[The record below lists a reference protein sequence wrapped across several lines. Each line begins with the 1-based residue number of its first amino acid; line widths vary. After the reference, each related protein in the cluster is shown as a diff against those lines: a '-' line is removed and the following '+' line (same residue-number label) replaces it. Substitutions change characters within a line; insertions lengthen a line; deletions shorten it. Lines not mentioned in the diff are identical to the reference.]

1 MRLRLRLRRLRLRLR
16 GRRPMINLFR
26 RHKPIEPG
34 LTHAVVREGD
44 TVTRLH
50 LRIEPDGRGI
60 LSINASKILHL
71 NPTAAEIVKR
81 RLDGTGPEAILSIMR
96 QRYKVKKEFL
106 KEDIAK
112 TLETVKVLTTT
123 DQVCPITYLDTE
135 AIPPFQYQSSAPLR
149 MDLALTYRCNV
160 GCAHCYNLE
169 GREVPELTTAEWK
182 QAFRKLWDAG
192 VPHLTFTGGEPTLR
206 DDLPELVQAAE
217 ELGFITGL
225 QTNGRRLADPAYA
238 RTLKECGLDHAQI
251 TLESHDPKVHDAMV
265 GAPGAFGETVQA
277 IRNCVAEGLYTITN
291 TTLTTRNAPGIGET
305 VAFIASLGLKS
316 FACNGIIHTGS
327 RPQKELE
334 LDAAAVT
341 EALERV
347 KRAAQTAMLRFIWYT
362 PTQYCEVH
370 PVNLGVGLKQCSA
383 AKYAMC
389 AEPNGDV
396 LPCQSWYQPV
406 GNLLKDPWPA
416 IWDHSLCRS
425 IRERSY
431 LMEKCYSCSDLEMCG
446 GGCPLYL
453 ENKVLFCRESAS
465 GS

>member
-1 MRLRLRLRRLRLRLR
+1 
-16 GRRPMINLFR
+16 MIDFFQR
-26 RHKPIEPG
+26 YAPIPPG
-34 LTHAVVREGD
+34 LTHAIVRNGD
-44 TVTRLH
+44 AVTRLH

-81 RLDGTGPEAILSIMR
+81 HLDNEDADSILRAMHR
-96 QRYKVKKEFL
+96 RYRVKKEFL
-106 KEDIAK
+106 QEDIAK
-112 TLETVKVLTTT
+112 TLQTIGVLSTT

-135 AIPPFQYQSSAPLR
+135 AVPPFQYRSSAPLR

-160 GCAHCYNLE
+160 GCAHCYNLA
-169 GREVPELTTAEWK
+169 GREVPELGTAEWIK
-182 QAFRKLWDAG
+182 VFRTLWDAG
-192 VPHLTFTGGEPTLR
+192 TPHLTFTGGEPTLR
-206 DDLPELVQAAE
+206 DDLPRLIQAAE

-225 QTNGRRLADPAYA
+225 QTNGRRLAD
-238 RTLKECGLDHAQI
+238 RGFVRELKACGLDHVQI
-251 TLESHDPKVHDAMV
+251 TLESHSEKVHDAMV
-265 GAPGAFGETVQA
+265 GAPGAFDETVQA
-277 IRNCVAEGLYTITN
+277 VRNCLEEGLYTITN
-291 TTLTTRNAPGIGET
+291 TTLTAKNAPGIGET
-305 VAFIASLGLKS
+305 VGFIASLGLKS

-327 RPQKELE
+327 RPQRELE
-334 LDAAAVT
+334 LDAAALT
-341 EALERV
+341 KALEAV
-347 KRAAQTAMLRFIWYT
+347 KRAAETYMLRFIWYT

-406 GNLLKDPWPA
+406 GNLLRDPWPA
-416 IWDHSLCRS
+416 IWDHPLCKS
-425 IRERSY
+425 VRERSY
-431 LMEKCYSCSDLEMCG
+431 LMEKCYSCPDLELCG

-453 ENKVLFCRESAS
+453 ENKILFCRESAS

>member
-1 MRLRLRLRRLRLRLR
+1 
-16 GRRPMINLFR
+16 MINFFQK
-26 RHKPIEPG
+26 HKSIQPG

-44 TVTRLH
+44 AVARLH

-81 RLDGTGPEAILSIMR
+81 HLDNEDADSILTAMHR
-96 QRYKVKKEFL
+96 RYRVKKEFL

-112 TLETVKVLTTT
+112 TLETVKVLSAT

-160 GCAHCYNLE
+160 GCAHCYNLA
-169 GREVPELTTAEWK
+169 GREVPELSTAEWK
-182 QAFRKLWDAG
+182 QAFKKLWDAG
-192 VPHLTFTGGEPTLR
+192 IPHLTFTGGEPTLR
-206 DDLPELVQAAE
+206 DDLPELIQAAE
-217 ELGFITGL
+217 ELGCITGL
-225 QTNGRRLADPAYA
+225 QTNGRKLSDRAFVKE
-238 RTLKECGLDHAQI
+238 LKACGLDHVQI
-251 TLESHDPKVHDAMV
+251 TLESHSEKVHDAMV
-265 GAPGAFGETVQA
+265 GAPGAFDQTVQG
-277 IRNCVAEGLYTITN
+277 IRNCLEEGIYTITN
-291 TTLTTRNAPGIGET
+291 TTLTAKNAPGIGET
-305 VAFIASLGLKS
+305 IGFIASLGLKT

-334 LDAAAVT
+334 LDAASLT
-341 EALERV
+341 TTLEAV
-347 KRAAQTAMLRFIWYT
+347 KRAAQVYMLRFIWYT

-416 IWDHSLCRS
+416 IWDHPLCKS

-431 LMEKCYSCSDLEMCG
+431 LMEKCYSCSDLELCG

-453 ENKVLFCRESAS
+453 ENKILFCRESAS

>member
-1 MRLRLRLRRLRLRLR
+1 
-16 GRRPMINLFR
+16 MINFFQK
-26 RHKPIEPG
+26 HKPIQPG

-44 TVTRLH
+44 AVTRLH

-81 RLDGTGPEAILSIMR
+81 HLDNEEVDSILTAMHR
-96 QRYKVKKEFL
+96 RYRVRKEFL
-106 KEDIAK
+106 REDIAK
-112 TLETVKVLTTT
+112 TLETIRVLTAT

-135 AIPPFQYQSSAPLR
+135 AVPPFQYASTAPLR

-160 GCAHCYNLE
+160 GCAHCYNLA
-169 GREVPELTTAEWK
+169 GRQSPELPAAEWK
-182 QAFRKLWDAG
+182 KAFRLLWEAG

-225 QTNGRRLADPAYA
+225 QTNGRRLADREFVRA
-238 RTLKECGLDHAQI
+238 LKECGLDHVQV
-251 TLESHDPKVHDAMV
+251 TLESHREGVHDAMV
-265 GAPGAFGETVQA
+265 GAAGAFDQTVQG
-277 IRNCVAEGLYTITN
+277 IRNCLAEGLYTITN
-291 TTLTTRNAPGIGET
+291 TTLTAKNAPGIAGT
-305 VAFIASLGLKS
+305 VGFIASLGLKT

-327 RPQKELE
+327 GPQKELE
-334 LDAAAVT
+334 LDNAALTA
-341 EALERV
+341 ALETV
-347 KRAAQTAMLRFIWYT
+347 KRAAQTYMLRFIWYT

-370 PVNLGVGLKQCSA
+370 PVELGVGLKQCSA

-389 AEPNGDV
+389 VEPNGDV
-396 LPCQSWYQPV
+396 LPCQSWYRPV

-416 IWDHSLCRS
+416 IWDHPLCQS
-425 IRERSY
+425 IRDRSY
-431 LMEKCYSCSDLEMCG
+431 LMEKCYSCADLELCG

-453 ENKVLFCRESAS
+453 EHKVLYCKEGAS